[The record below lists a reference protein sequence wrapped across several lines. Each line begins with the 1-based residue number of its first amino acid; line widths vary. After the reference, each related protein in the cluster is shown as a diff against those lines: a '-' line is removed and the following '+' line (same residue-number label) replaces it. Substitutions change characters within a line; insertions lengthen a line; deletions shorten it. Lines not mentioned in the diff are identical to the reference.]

1 MGMSDQKTKITIEA
15 RCLGVEYMVVDFS
28 HQDIY
33 GEIEE
38 RLKQLNGPIH
48 VLVNNVG
55 MMFNIPEYFIKYPKD
70 FNLKLIN
77 TNIVSITMMCQI
89 VMPIMM
95 EQKRRIKTNDRGII
109 INIGSAAG
117 LTEFPFFSTYSAS
130 KAYIT
135 YFSKILSYE
144 YEQDGII
151 IQTVTPN
158 QVDTKLAANVQVP
171 NLSTTPQSFV
181 SYALKTVANERFTN
195 GHPKHKLINNLS
207 KFIGDLLGN
216 HLYMN
221 FKFRII
227 QNEMNLIKNANRKT
241 KLISIDDDKIF
252 D

>member
-1 MGMSDQKTKITIEA
+1 M
-15 RCLGVEYMVVDFS
+15 
-28 HQDIY
+28 
-33 GEIEE
+33 
-38 RLKQLNGPIH
+38 
-48 VLVNNVG
+48 
-55 MMFNIPEYFIKYPKD
+55 
-70 FNLKLIN
+70 
-77 TNIVSITMMCQI
+77 
-89 VMPIMM
+89 
-95 EQKRRIKTNDRGII
+95 
-109 INIGSAAG
+109 
-117 LTEFPFFSTYSAS
+117 
-130 KAYIT
+130 
-135 YFSKILSYE
+135 
-144 YEQDGII
+144 
-151 IQTVTPN
+151 
-158 QVDTKLAANVQVP
+158 P